1 MTQTSTTTA
10 AVAQRDTVALAR
22 QLIARPSVT
31 PDDGGCLDVIA
42 SRLTAAGFACER
54 LDRNGVGNLWAR
66 AGTASPLVC
75 MAGHVDVVPPGPT
88 ADWTSDPFTPTERLG
103 YLYGRGASDMKGPLA
118 AMITAAERIATSGSL
133 KGSIALLLTS
143 DEEGDAVDGT
153 SWVVETLRGRGISV
167 DACII
172 GEPTSSGTLGDTI
185 KNGRRGSLSGE
196 LRIKGVQCHIAYPE
210 RGLNPILAALPALSE
225 LASTEWDAGNADFQ
239 PTSFQISNV
248 HAGTGASN
256 VIPGTLDV
264 SFNFRFSPESTAEQ
278 LQARVIDVL
287 DRHGIGYDLTWK
299 PVARAFRTPRGP
311 LVDALAGAI
320 QNATGVSPSLSTS
333 GGTSDGRF
341 IATIAGEVVEFGP
354 VNDTIHKVNERI
366 STDDLGTLSRIY
378 ENALL
383 ARLA

>member
-1 MTQTSTTTA
+1 MTQSSPTTA
-10 AVAQRDTVALAR
+10 AVQRDTVELAR
-22 QLIARPSVT
+22 QLIGRRSVT
-31 PDDGGCLDVIA
+31 PDDDGCLDVIA
-42 SRLTAAGFACER
+42 SRLTAAGFVCER

-66 AGTASPLVC
+66 VGSAGPLVC
-75 MAGHVDVVPPGPT
+75 MAGHVDVVPPGPA
-88 ADWTSDPFTPTERLG
+88 ADWASDPFTPTERLG

-118 AMITAAERIATSGSL
+118 AMITAAERIAMSGAMN
-133 KGSIALLLTS
+133 GSIALLLTS

-153 SWVVETLRGRGISV
+153 NRVVETLRARGITI
-167 DACII
+167 DACIV

-185 KNGRRGSLSGE
+185 KNGRRGSLGGE

-225 LASTEWDAGNADFQ
+225 LASTEWDTGNVDFQ

-256 VIPGTLDV
+256 IIPGTLDV

-278 LQARVIDVL
+278 LQMRVIEVL
-287 DRHGIGYDLTWK
+287 DRHGLDYDLSWK
-299 PVARAFRTPRGP
+299 PVARPFRTPRGP
-311 LVDALAGAI
+311 LVDALASAI
-320 QNATGVSPSLSTS
+320 RDATGVTPSLSTS

-378 ENALL
+378 EHTLL
-383 ARLA
+383 ARLG